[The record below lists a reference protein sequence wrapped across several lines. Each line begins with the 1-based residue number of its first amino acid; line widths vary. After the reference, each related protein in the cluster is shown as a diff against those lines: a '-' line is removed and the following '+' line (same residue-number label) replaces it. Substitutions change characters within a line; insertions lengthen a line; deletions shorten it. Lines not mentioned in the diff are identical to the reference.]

1 MKISELRI
9 GNWVLPYTHR
19 KDPVKVFHLHKDDR
33 NRINYV
39 GEDQYDPIPL
49 TAELLVKFGAKI
61 VHSRAIFILDGPH
74 RTLEA
79 VFYGPNIFIELYE
92 SPELSSDE
100 LKHFTIGG
108 IKYLHQLQNLYHAL
122 IGEELPVNL

>member
-9 GNWVLPYTHR
+9 GNWVTDGFGNCVEVTGIISENNTSGYKTETL
-19 KDPVKVFHLHKDDR
+19 K
-33 NRINYV
+33 
-39 GEDQYDPIPL
+39 PIPL

-61 VHSRAIFILDGPH
+61 VQSRAIFILDGLH
-74 RTLEA
+74 RTMEI
-79 VFYGPNIFIELYE
+79 VFYGPNIYAELYE

-108 IKYLHQLQNLYHAL
+108 IKYLHQLQNLYFAL
-122 IGEELPVNL
+122 TGEELEVRL